1 MIYTSY
7 FAQLRNLSKDIIPIS
22 ICGKAPNWYNGYEYK
37 RVAPNYNILMKYKQD
52 YNEQDYIKNF
62 NEQILNNITINE
74 FVNDLIK
81 LLEIE
86 KGQKVNICLLCYEK
100 PTDFCH
106 RHLVSKWLNE
116 NGFKCE
122 EWRKEIGR
130 AHV

>member
-74 FVNDLIK
+74 FVNDLIE
-81 LLEIE
+81 LLEIR

-100 PTDFCH
+100 PIDFCH
-106 RHLVSKWLNE
+106 RHLVEKWLNE
-116 NGFKCE
+116 NGLKCE
-122 EWRKEIGR
+122 EWRKE
-130 AHV
+130 

>member
-86 KGQKVNICLLCYEK
+86 KGQKVNICLLCYER

-122 EWRKEIGR
+122 EWRKE
-130 AHV
+130 

>member
-122 EWRKEIGR
+122 EWRKE
-130 AHV
+130 

>member
-116 NGFKCE
+116 NGLKCE
-122 EWRKEIGR
+122 EWRKE
-130 AHV
+130 

>member
-116 NGFKCE
+116 NGVKCE
-122 EWRKEIGR
+122 EWRKE
-130 AHV
+130 